1 MFTLLVQEYLKNKS
15 RKRQRIEEQPESE
28 SKSDSEPENEFLYIN
43 KSNTVMNDIEGIEQ
57 DKVFLV
63 GYLLQHRLVNI
74 AWKLFEKK
82 NCSLK

>member
-63 GYLLQHRLVNI
+63 VDR
-74 AWKLFEKK
+74 
-82 NCSLK
+82 